1 MKDLLHN
8 LGVIWNAIGIVLGVL
23 MVLGTITSIAL
34 IAFAELFRWSDR
46 RRPKAVQVRR
56 TPTLVNEWRPYETT
70 QTRSWN

>member
-8 LGVIWNAIGIVLGVL
+8 LGVLWDGVGIVLGVL

-34 IAFAELFRWSDR
+34 IAFAELFRWTDR
-46 RRPKAVQVRR
+46 RRPKPVQVRR
-56 TPTLVNEWRPYETT
+56 SPTLPSDWRPYETT